1 MQILRPGQL
10 RLRHLLF
17 LQLLGQ
23 LVFPVSD
30 IVQVGISRR
39 NESIHRTRRIP
50 ILQQLLL
57 PLFQTVLADD
67 LVLRQVPI
75 EPQQL
80 PPVEL
85 HRPLRPVQPLVGGEE
100 PLDIVLGDSHPIP
113 RRPMLPQRQFLVDL
127 LSRPWHRP
135 ASSLVGIH
143 RKSRLRR
150 PIEQKILEAEKNP
163 GKNERPDR
171 KNLPL
176 AVFPAQKISLTL
188 AILHFL

>member
-1 MQILRPGQL
+1 MQILRPGKF
-10 RLRHLLF
+10 RLRHLFL

-23 LVFPVSD
+23 LVLPVPD

-39 NESIHRTRRIP
+39 DESIHRTRRVS
-50 ILQQLLL
+50 ILQQLFL
-57 PLFQTVLADD
+57 PLFQAVLADD
-67 LVLRQVPI
+67 LVLRQVPV

-85 HRPLRPVQPLVGGEE
+85 HRPLRPIQPLVGGEE
-100 PLDIVLGDSHPIP
+100 TLDIVLSDSHPVP

-143 RKSRLRR
+143 RKSILWC

-163 GKNERPDR
+163 DKKERPDR